1 LKTGFLRIAIIF
13 PLIFLLAL
21 SKARTQSFSSLEK
34 QIWGMASN
42 NWKLNNKWI
51 FNQDLGLMHTY
62 TFPNFTRIFL
72 RSQINYQLS
81 GTFSFHGGLIFIFKY
96 YDIEENAM
104 EIRPWV
110 GTKIRW
116 PSFWRINLVHY
127 IRIEDRFRHTYS
139 EEPWDDDFRVRYK
152 LSTAVPINHESL
164 IRNTFYG
171 VLGYEFFSVSYDVNV
186 QFTTADLHRFD
197 VGLGFNQNVKN
208 RYEVNLVAFKA
219 RDEITNDYDV
229 SSLVMFLKYKRYINW
244 E

>member
-1 LKTGFLRIAIIF
+1 MTLK
-13 PLIFLLAL
+13 
-21 SKARTQSFSSLEK
+21 K
-34 QIWGMASN
+34 
-42 NWKLNNKWI
+42 
-51 FNQDLGLMHTY
+51 MHGNPT
-62 TFPNFTRIFL
+62 L
-72 RSQINYQLS
+72 
-81 GTFSFHGGLIFIFKY
+81 
-96 YDIEENAM
+96 EENAM